1 MRDAGKLNLNSPTP
15 IRRKTEPYARQVL
28 YSDRRFGKLGDMSS
42 SSPFLQVVVHPRPLD
57 VTVLFAEKGGE
68 MGVSTPRRRMSF
80 NGLLDT
86 QDSGTE

>member
-42 SSPFLQVVVHPRPLD
+42 SSPFLQVECILALWKIGRAHV
-57 VTVLFAEKGGE
+57 
-68 MGVSTPRRRMSF
+68 
-80 NGLLDT
+80 
-86 QDSGTE
+86 